1 MKAKVS
7 ESSVSRKGP
16 TPFFKRVNVA
26 GVRRHGDYPPRSG
39 ME

>member
-26 GVRRHGDYPPRSG
+26 
-39 ME
+39 